1 MSGRPSPAR
10 PLPALRRD
18 YEFSRLQ
25 QQLLALAYEH
35 LLPILRP
42 KRRAATAAPH
52 RPRPKAVTAALS

>member
-1 MSGRPSPAR
+1 MSDRPSPVR
-10 PLPALRRD
+10 PLPAVRRD

-42 KRRAATAAPH
+42 KRRPPTAAARP
-52 RPRPKAVTAALS
+52 PRPQAVAAALS

>member
-1 MSGRPSPAR
+1 MSARPSPVR
-10 PLPALRRD
+10 PLPAVQRD

-42 KRRAATAAPH
+42 KRRPLTAAARP
-52 RPRPKAVTAALS
+52 PRPQAVAAVLS

>member
-10 PLPALRRD
+10 PLPAVRRD

-35 LLPILRP
+35 LLPIIRP
-42 KRRAATAAPH
+42 KRRGATAAP
-52 RPRPKAVTAALS
+52 RPRPPQAVTAALS